1 MIAPCSGHRILSN
14 RSTGLLCIFRQIFSK
29 LSIFYGA
36 IGTNVFSCK
45 STLAWKNTK
54 KKLIIVLKN
63 WAIVISIEIVRFPR
77 LLVGQ
82 LLCSGVEKYLYLDKN
97 PVKLLSILFSVVAK
111 SIVNFVHLNRCFRF
125 SCKIIF

>member
-14 RSTGLLCIFRQIFSK
+14 RSTGLLCIFRQSFSK
-29 LSIFYGA
+29 LSIFHSA
-36 IGTNVFSCK
+36 IGPNVFSCK

-82 LLCSGVEKYLYLDKN
+82 LLCSGVEKYLYLDK
-97 PVKLLSILFSVVAK
+97 K
-111 SIVNFVHLNRCFRF
+111 SSLIAFYL
-125 SCKIIF
+125 IFCRR